1 MVSTKPETP
10 KMLPDLPPPV
20 AMMQMLGGFRVARSI
35 YVAAEFGIADLLADG
50 PKSIEEL
57 AQATST
63 HGPSLYRVLRAL
75 AGLGIFAED
84 ETGRFSLTP
93 TAEFLK
99 TDVPDSLRASV
110 KLFGEE
116 WHWRVWGNL
125 DYSVKTGEPAF
136 DHLYETG
143 FFDFYN
149 QNPEFAKTSS
159 ASKTSMLAR
168 ASASML
174 ANYDFS
180 SISKVIDIGIAGG
193 YGSNLLSL
201 LKTNPTL
208 KGVLLDF
215 PPVIEGTRPLV
226 EAAGLTDRCELIA
239 GDCLESVPSGGN
251 AYILMFV
258 VHNWD
263 DERAIKI
270 LKNCHQ
276 AMAEDGRLLLVEMI
290 MPKGN
295 DPFIGKLVDIESL
308 LITPGGYERTE
319 SQYRSLLSAAGFKV
333 TKIIPTQTANSIIE
347 AVRI

>member
-1 MVSTKPETP
+1 MVSTKPDP

-35 YVAAEFGIADLLADG
+35 YVAAELGIADFLADG
-50 PKSIEEL
+50 PKSIDEL

-84 ETGRFSLTP
+84 ESGCFSLTP

-116 WHWRVWGNL
+116 WHWRVWGSL

-149 QNPEFAKTSS
+149 QNPEFANTSS
-159 ASKTSMLAR
+159 ASKTSMVAR
-168 ASASML
+168 ASASLL

-180 SISKVIDIGIAGG
+180 SISKVVDIGIAGG
-193 YGSNLLSL
+193 YGSTLLSV
-201 LKTNPTL
+201 LKANPTM

-226 EAAGLTDRCELIA
+226 EAAGLTERCELIA
-239 GDCLESVPSGGN
+239 GNCLESVPSGGN
-251 AYILMFV
+251 AYVLMFV

-319 SQYRSLLSAAGFKV
+319 AQYRSLLAAAGFKV
-333 TKIIPTQTANSIIE
+333 TKIIPTQTANSVIE
-347 AVRI
+347 AVRV